1 MTSEVTRKYS
11 HVLSPIRVKNLMIT
25 NRLCSSPMGT
35 IPTHVT
41 ISSTNYGGVSIYDKA
56 AGGVGMVCLI
66 YHGQGGV
73 SLYEANGGDPFS
85 NKYELDI
92 LRDQLNVAR
101 SAGAL
106 AGLDFGMTQIYENT
120 LYTPSGLPF
129 AGRTAMEMPEDII
142 EKQVDHTVE
151 KAVKAMNFGFD
162 FLILDICSDNIVAQF
177 MAPAFNKRQDKWGG
191 TIENRM
197 RLPIYLVN
205 RVREAVGDNVVIML
219 RLSVELGIE
228 GSYSMDETLQMLK
241 SIEGR
246 IDIVNTF
253 LGMDEY
259 HESNVIGCPVIFEPH
274 LNVLN
279 YAKRIK
285 QETNML
291 VCLGGG
297 VMTPGET
304 EKVISEGDAD
314 FVMLGRSLIA
324 DPYWPKKLCE
334 GREDDIVPCIRCNQ
348 CYHIASQHFNVACS
362 VNPRYRRENIVPLK
376 LGKADVLKKVVVVG
390 AGPAGITAALTAE
403 QRGHSVVLIE
413 KDNQVGGLLNRA
425 DFGQYKIDLRRYN
438 NYLKTQ
444 LNKSTVEVMLNTI
457 ADRALIETMYPDA
470 IIVAIGSS
478 SIKPNIEG
486 IDSRNVIQA
495 IDILPNIEK
504 AGQNV
509 IVIGGGSVGCETA
522 LDLVDHNKNVVIVE
536 MDNELARNG
545 NMLYRVSLM
554 QHINNKPLLSYMCNS
569 LCHKITDNSVIVSE
583 NGEIKELPADTV
595 VLAVG
600 MKSNSDNIEE
610 FFGICPQTYYVGDC
624 KNVATVLQATNDSYF
639 IAANL

>member
-1 MTSEVTRKYS
+1 MTSKVSSKYS
-11 HVLSPIRVKNLMIT
+11 HMFSPIRVKNLMFT

-56 AGGVGMVCLI
+56 AGGVGMVCSI
-66 YHGQGGV
+66 YHGQGGT
-73 SLYEANGGDPFS
+73 SLYEANGGNPFS

-92 LRDQLNVAR
+92 LRDQLNVTKR
-101 SAGAL
+101 AGAL
-106 AGLDFGMTQIYENT
+106 AGLDFGMTQIYEGT
-120 LYTPSGLPF
+120 LYSPSGLPF
-129 AGRTAMEMPEDII
+129 AGRTAMEMPEGII
-142 EKQVDHTVE
+142 EKQVNLTVD
-151 KAVKAMNFGFD
+151 KAVKAINFGFD
-162 FLILDICSDNIVAQF
+162 FLVLDICSDNIVAQF

-191 TIENRM
+191 SAENRM

-228 GSYSMDETLQMLK
+228 GSYTFDETLQMLK
-241 SIEGR
+241 KIEGK
-246 IDIVNTF
+246 IDIANTF

-259 HESNVIGCPVIFEPH
+259 HESNVIGCPLIFEPH
-274 LNVLN
+274 LNVLE

-285 QETNML
+285 QEINML

-297 VMTPGET
+297 VMTPEET
-304 EKVISEGDAD
+304 EKVIAEGDAD

-324 DPYWPKKLCE
+324 DPYWPKKLME

-348 CYHIASQHFNVACS
+348 CYHIASQHVNVACS

-376 LGKADVLKKVVVVG
+376 LEKADVLKKVVVVG
-390 AGPAGITAALTAE
+390 SGPAGIIAALTAE
-403 QRGHSVVLIE
+403 KRGHSVVLVE

-425 DFGQYKIDLRRYN
+425 DFGQYKVDLRRYN
-438 NYLKTQ
+438 NYLKKQ
-444 LNKSTVEVMLNTI
+444 LNKSNIEVMLNTT
-457 ADRALIETMYPDA
+457 ADRRLVETIRPDA
-470 IIVAIGSS
+470 IIVATGSS
-478 SIKPNIEG
+478 PIKPNIEG
-486 IDSRNVIQA
+486 VDSKNVIQA

-509 IVIGGGSVGCETA
+509 VVIGGGSVGCETA
-522 LDLVDHNKNVVIVE
+522 LDLVDHNRNVVIVE
-536 MDNELARNG
+536 MDDELARNG

-554 QHINNKPLLSYMCNS
+554 QHINRKPLLSYMCNTV
-569 LCHKITDNSVIVSE
+569 CQKMTDNGVIVNE
-583 NGEIKELPADTV
+583 NGIIKELPADTI

-600 MKSNSDNIEE
+600 MRSNFDGIEE

-624 KNVATVLQATNDSYF
+624 KAVATVLQATNDAYF